1 MSKVLKI
8 RKIFLQS
15 SEVVISD
22 PVSSTGYEDYSVE
35 TEFNCN
41 SQYQEVIHKDETSY
55 IVSLDFNIY
64 NKIDNDPLYNFN
76 FIYSGLFTPKNYTAE
91 DLELVLAIE
100 CPEIILP
107 YARLH
112 ATTVTTQ
119 TGLAPVMIQN
129 INFEELYEEQKNME
143 LDLQ

>member
-15 SEVVISD
+15 SEIIISD
-22 PVSSTGYEDYSVE
+22 PVSSTGYKDYKVD
-35 TEFNCN
+35 TEYNCK
-41 SQYQEVIHKDETSY
+41 SEYQEVIHNDETSY

-64 NKIDNDPLYNFN
+64 NRIDNDPLYNLN
-76 FIYSGLFTPKNYTAE
+76 FVQSGLFTPKNYTPE
-91 DLELVLAIE
+91 ELELILAIE

-112 ATTVTTQ
+112 ATTITTQ
-119 TGLAPVMIQN
+119 TGLSPVMIQN
-129 INFEELYEEQKNME
+129 INFEELYKEQKNIE
-143 LDLQ
+143 LQ